1 MLAEIEEDEFP
12 WFLCCLW
19 QLDLASLVF
28 VGHSAP
34 AIWEESR
41 QLIPRILAETAGC
54 QPTSEGQEDLA
65 AYRGCSDEP
74 VIR

>member
-19 QLDLASLVF
+19 QLDLAFLVF
-28 VGHSAP
+28 VGHRAP
-34 AIWEESR
+34 VIWEESR
-41 QLIPRILAETAGC
+41 QLIPKILAETAAC

-65 AYRGCSDEP
+65 AYRGCLDEP